1 MSFRNIRIA
10 LSFTAILAFMACSD
24 SDVIID
30 QNPNTNDPTYT
41 VGGSV
46 TGLNGE
52 LILTL
57 NSDEN
62 LSVDE
67 DGSFRFNEKLN
78 DEASYQVEVKKAP
91 FDQNCMLTNAAGNIE
106 GSNVHNVS
114 IVCSARTWSVPL
126 ITEAIS
132 PATPGYF
139 PKIAMDAAGNAI
151 VVWAQFDGTFTHI
164 YKAEYRNNVWTY
176 PADVNDHISV
186 HTAGANYPQ
195 VAMGDNGDAVIVWEQ
210 SDGFNTQ
217 IFKSE
222 YRNGAWTH
230 PTSQT
235 DNISPDNENATSV
248 KVVMNAHGDTI
259 ITWTQSDGGLPQVFK
274 SEYRNGVWH
283 HPSSLSDN
291 ISINT
296 QIASG
301 PAAAISDHGSALIVW
316 QQFTGVGVHLFKSEY
331 RNGVW
336 HHPASLD
343 DHFTPDGGNA
353 YHSQVAMS
361 SNGNAV
367 ISWTQ
372 FDGVATQIFKSEYRN
387 GTWVHPL
394 NLADNI
400 SPDGFDANYS
410 RVAMNNNS
418 IVIAWVG
425 SDGSNKQVFK
435 SEYRNG
441 AWTHPSSQTNNISA
455 DGQDVS
461 DIPMANNISLD
472 MDNFGRTVIAWAQS
486 DGANFQIFKSIYKN
500 DVWTHP
506 SSLSDNDSVDGYD
519 VIDVSVAASETA
531 GAVMAWSQ
539 FDGTNS
545 RIFKSEYR

>member
-1 MSFRNIRIA
+1 MSFKNIRFV
-10 LSFTAILAFMACSD
+10 LSFTAVLAFMACSD

-30 QNPNTNDPTYT
+30 QNPNTNNPTYT
-41 VGGSV
+41 VGGVV

-57 NSDEN
+57 NDDEN
-62 LSVDE
+62 LSIDE
-67 DGSFRFNEKLN
+67 NGSFRFNEKLN
-78 DEASYQVEVKKAP
+78 DEASYQVELKKAP
-91 FDQNCMLTNAAGNIE
+91 FDQDCMVTNAAGNIN
-106 GSNVHNVS
+106 GNNVSNVS
-114 IVCSARTWSVPL
+114 IMCSARTWSIPL

-151 VVWAQFDGTFTHI
+151 VVWAQFDGMFTHI
-164 YKAEYRNNVWTY
+164 YKAQYRNNTWTY

-195 VAMGDNGDAVIVWEQ
+195 VAMGDNGDAIIVWEQ

-222 YRNGAWTH
+222 YRNGTWTH

-235 DNISPDNENATSV
+235 DNISPDNENANSAN
-248 KVVMNAHGDTI
+248 VVMSSNGDAI
-259 ITWTQSDGGLPQVFK
+259 ITWTQSNGGLPQVFK
-274 SEYRNGVWH
+274 SEYRNGGWV
-283 HPSSLSDN
+283 HPANLSDN
-291 ISINT
+291 ISINS
-296 QIASG
+296 QIASN
-301 PAAAISDHGSALIVW
+301 PVVAISDVGSALIVW

-331 RNGVW
+331 RNGAW
-336 HHPASLD
+336 HHPASLNE
-343 DHFTPDGGNA
+343 HFTPDGGNA
-353 YHSQVAMS
+353 YNPQVAMS
-361 SNGNAV
+361 SNGDAV

-372 FDGVATQIFKSEYRN
+372 FDGVATQIFNSRRHN
-387 GTWVHPL
+387 GVWNHPADL
-394 NLADNI
+394 TDNI

-418 IVIAWVG
+418 VVIAWVG

-435 SEYRNG
+435 SEYRSG
-441 AWTHPSSQTNNISA
+441 AWNHPINQTDNISA

-472 MDNFGRTVIAWAQS
+472 MDNYGRTVIAWAQS
-486 DGANFQIFKSIYKN
+486 DGTNFQIFKSIYKN
-500 DVWTHP
+500 NTWIHP
-506 SSLSDNDSVDGYD
+506 SSISDNDSVDGFD
-519 VIDVSVAASETA
+519 VIDVSVATSETA